1 MSFYLFYNK
10 CILQFIEN
18 LIYKAF
24 LIDGDNGISLFE
36 STFKELNK
44 IQDDILTGFFNAINK
59 TIDIIQESM
68 AKGRRVNEMNRVIEA
83 EDSTI
88 VIYYHPLSRIL
99 FCSISDAD
107 DDTEKIKEV
116 IHKIAIRFWKKHQS
130 DLKVFRAT
138 TEKTRFQ
145 TLSADIENLT
155 RGGKIAEV
163 FPKLLVA
170 KSVLEKV
177 LTMGM
182 INDSDFQIALLC
194 TEKNSPLKISR
205 KLSLKRNEVDD
216 ALKKLE
222 QLDIV
227 KM

>member
-1 MSFYLFYNK
+1 M
-10 CILQFIEN
+10 
-18 LIYKAF
+18 IYKVY
-24 LIDGDNGISLFE
+24 LIDGDNGISLYE
-36 STFKELNK
+36 STFKQLKK
-44 IQDDILTGFFNAINK
+44 IQDDIITGFFNAINK

-88 VIYYHPLSRIL
+88 FIYYHPLSRIL

-107 DDTEKIKEV
+107 DEITKIREV
-116 IHKIAIRFWKKHQS
+116 IHKIAKRFWKKHQS

-138 TEKTRFQ
+138 TEKARFQ
-145 TLSADIENLT
+145 TLNADIENLT
-155 RGGKIAEV
+155 RGGKVAEV

-170 KSVLEKV
+170 KNVLEKV

-182 INDSDFQIALLC
+182 INEFEFKIALEC
-194 TEKNSPLKISR
+194 TGTNSPLKISR
-205 KLSLKRNEVDD
+205 IYGVNRDEILD

-222 QLDIV
+222 ELDIIKV
-227 KM
+227 

>member
-1 MSFYLFYNK
+1 M
-10 CILQFIEN
+10 QFIEN
-18 LIYKAF
+18 LIYKVYF
-24 LIDGDNGISLFE
+24 IDGDNGISLFE
-36 STFKELNK
+36 STFKELKK

-59 TIDIIQESM
+59 TIDIVQESM
-68 AKGRRVNEMNRVIEA
+68 AKGRRVNEMNRVIES

-88 VIYYHPLSRIL
+88 LIYYHPLSRIL

-116 IHKIAIRFWKKHQS
+116 IHKIAKRFWKKHQS

-145 TLSADIENLT
+145 TLNADIENLT

-170 KSVLEKV
+170 KRVLEKV
-177 LTMGM
+177 LTMGT
-182 INDSDFQIALLC
+182 INDFDFQIAVLC
-194 TEKNSPLKISR
+194 TGKNSPLKISR
-205 KLSLKRNEVDD
+205 ILKLKRIETNN

-222 QLDIV
+222 QFDII

>member
-1 MSFYLFYNK
+1 M
-10 CILQFIEN
+10 
-18 LIYKAF
+18 IYKAY

-36 STFKELNK
+36 STFKELKK

-59 TIDIIQESM
+59 TIDVIQESM

-107 DDTEKIKEV
+107 DDTEKIKDV

-130 DLKVFRAT
+130 DLKAFRAT
-138 TEKTRFQ
+138 TEKGRFQ
-145 TLSADIENLT
+145 TLNADIENLT
-155 RGGKIAEV
+155 RGGKIAEI

-182 INDSDFQIALLC
+182 IDDFDFQIALLC

-205 KLSLKRNEVDD
+205 KLSLKKNEVND

-222 QLDIV
+222 QLDII

>member
-1 MSFYLFYNK
+1 
-10 CILQFIEN
+10 
-18 LIYKAF
+18 LIYKVF

-36 STFKELNK
+36 STFKELRK

-68 AKGRRVNEMNRVIEA
+68 AKGRRVNEMNRVIGS

-88 VIYYHPLSRIL
+88 VIYYHPLSRVL

-116 IHKIAIRFWKKHQS
+116 IHKIAKRFWKKHQS

-145 TLSADIENLT
+145 TLNADVENLT

-182 INDSDFQIALLC
+182 INDFDFQIALLC
-194 TEKNSPLKISR
+194 TGKNSPLKISR
-205 KLSLKRNEVDD
+205 ILSLKINETNE

-222 QLDIV
+222 QLDII
-227 KM
+227 KI

>member
-1 MSFYLFYNK
+1 M
-10 CILQFIEN
+10 
-18 LIYKAF
+18 IYKAY
-24 LIDGDNGISLFE
+24 LIDGDNRISLFE
-36 STFKELNK
+36 STFKELKK

-59 TIDIIQESM
+59 TIDVIQESM

-107 DDTEKIKEV
+107 DDTEKIKDV

-138 TEKTRFQ
+138 TEKGRFQ
-145 TLSADIENLT
+145 TLNADIENLT
-155 RGGKIAEV
+155 RGGKIAEI

-182 INDSDFQIALLC
+182 IDDFDFQIALLC

-205 KLSLKRNEVDD
+205 KLSLKKNEVNDV
-216 ALKKLE
+216 LKKLE
-222 QLDIV
+222 QLDII